1 MMMKKLAFATLIA
14 LGMSTA
20 AIAQQQPSQ
29 RPADRSAQPRS
40 AQPTPAPRGGDRTE
54 QVSFDRADDNADG
67 RLSRDEANEIEGF
80 DFARADTNNDA
91 SLSRQEYQAAMST
104 ATPRNGPASARSGD
118 AAGSQRGGASA
129 RGDSNDRERGDAARD
144 EDRDRDRN
152 DRQAQVT
159 FETADKN
166 KDGEV
171 SRDEARDV
179 DGLNFT
185 AADTD
190 DDQSLSRQEF
200 QVAMAGRQPR
210 G

>member
-1 MMMKKLAFATLIA
+1 MMMTKLAFATLIA

-40 AQPTPAPRGGDRTE
+40 TQQTPAPRGGDRTE
-54 QVSFDRADDNADG
+54 QVSFDRADDNGDG

-80 DFARADTNNDA
+80 DFSRADANNDT
-91 SLSRQEYQAAMST
+91 SLSRQEYMAAMAAS
-104 ATPRNGPASARSGD
+104 TPRDGA
-118 AAGSQRGGASA
+118 ASA
-129 RGDSNDRERGDAARD
+129 RGDANDRGRDEAARD
-144 EDRDRDRN
+144 QDRDSDRDRDRN
-152 DRQAQVT
+152 QRQAQVT
-159 FETADKN
+159 FDTADKN
-166 KDGEV
+166 KDGEI
-171 SRDEARDV
+171 SRDEGRDV